1 MKNTENWNKWYQK
14 NKNTLIKKFGGF
26 IIDTKIGDMDLN
38 TYCRYCFF
46 VYQNEDKLK
55 KTYKDNLKKEGNRF
69 LKDFEN
75 EEFYRLAVFSQV
87 EESDKF
93 TEQAIA

>member
-1 MKNTENWNKWYQK
+1 MKNKENWNKWYQK
-14 NKNTLIKKFGGF
+14 NKSTLIKKFGGF

-55 KTYKDNLKKEGNRF
+55 KTYQDNLKKEGNRF

-75 EEFYRLAVFSQV
+75 EEFYRLAIFYQV
-87 EESDKF
+87 EVSDKF
-93 TEQAIA
+93 TEQALA

>member
-1 MKNTENWNKWYQK
+1 MKNKENWNKWYQK
-14 NKNTLIKKFGGF
+14 NKSTLIKKFGGF

-38 TYCRYCFF
+38 
-46 VYQNEDKLK
+46 QNEDKLK
-55 KTYKDNLKKEGNRF
+55 KTYQDNLKKEGNRF

-75 EEFYRLAVFSQV
+75 EEFYRLAIFSQV

-93 TEQAIA
+93 TEQALA